1 MWFLRTLYQRESLGK
16 IWGIRQMD
24 QWRSILD
31 PNRQPLL
38 TITSFTVKQV
48 RSMPWEHWIRRYTN
62 KFVLCQKSS
71 STLAIST
78 NHRFILKFTL
88 PLLFYTRRGAQKNW
102 MHWKVSVFLFCF
114 KINPAVWGANLQKKS
129 TIQIKRIENFF
140 AGKFQ
145 LVQTNC
151 GLKWTLSILGMFLL
165 QFSSLIVM
173 YLFLLRFSC

>member
-114 KINPAVWGANLQKKS
+114 VLRLIRLFEEPISKKNLPFKSNASKIFSLGSFSWFK
-129 TIQIKRIENFF
+129 
-140 AGKFQ
+140 
-145 LVQTNC
+145 QT
-151 GLKWTLSILGMFLL
+151 
-165 QFSSLIVM
+165 VV
-173 YLFLLRFSC
+173 